1 MPIRRSSKQRSN
13 GSTSGANRSAGSET
27 GVGSG
32 SEAPTFTVAELEA
45 LRKAP
50 LQLSKL
56 SPKQQEAVSFMQQL
70 MEDSDAACLSLERSG
85 SATTFKVFGTPRE
98 EIPNHGTATPS
109 RAKKKGV
116 GRQMQRLGHF
126 ITNDHP
132 AYTAPAQKP
141 EFMSTVGVEDRPDA
155 AEPVP
160 VPVPKVS
167 SQTSF
172 FSVCCPCL
180 RGRAEYERLS

>member
-160 VPVPKVS
+160 VPKVS